1 MLRSVSIALPLSLA
15 DRFGAIIN
23 ALRAVFAEQKP
34 VGPTLLDH
42 IDWKLREVLNR
53 FLFLVTQIEAGTLR
67 LYRPRLAMSRAAAS
81 GPVEKR
87 LRWKDPIATGFG
99 WLMWQVWR
107 NREPAQV
114 QADAM
119 RALLAEPDMQALIA
133 KAPVP
138 LGRVLRRLCYMLQI
152 DSRGLLPP
160 PTRRRSAAQV
170 AEAET
175 APADSPKRKRM
186 VRTRVAIPSPGSLP
200 QEAGGGVG
208 VENVPTPAGTAPRPQ
223 PVALTDIS
231 TAREEF
237 RRKA

>member
-1 MLRSVSIALPLSLA
+1 M
-15 DRFGAIIN
+15 
-23 ALRAVFAEQKP
+23 
-34 VGPTLLDH
+34 
-42 IDWKLREVLNR
+42 
-53 FLFLVTQIEAGTLR
+53 
-67 LYRPRLAMSRAAAS
+67 
-81 GPVEKR
+81 
-87 LRWKDPIATGFG
+87 RWKDPIATGFG

-152 DSRGLLPP
+152 DSKGLLPP
-160 PTRRRSAAQV
+160 PPRRRSAAQV

-175 APADSPKRKRM
+175 ASTEPQRL
-186 VRTRVAIPSPGSLP
+186 VRTRAEHRAVPAETALLP
-200 QEAGGGVG
+200 E
-208 VENVPTPAGTAPRPQ
+208 
-223 PVALTDIS
+223 PVALTGIPLAKD
-231 TAREEF
+231 EF

>member
-42 IDWKLREVLNR
+42 IDWKLREVLER
-53 FLFLVTQIEAGTLR
+53 FLFLVAQIEAGTLR

-152 DSRGLLPP
+152 DSKGLLPP
-160 PTRRRSAAQV
+160 PTRRRSASEAREALVRTRDVSTRPPDLFPQ
-170 AEAET
+170 AEGEKASPLPLTEAAGRGVKDRATPAET
-175 APADSPKRKRM
+175 A
-186 VRTRVAIPSPGSLP
+186 L
-200 QEAGGGVG
+200 
-208 VENVPTPAGTAPRPQ
+208 RP
-223 PVALTDIS
+223 
-231 TAREEF
+231 E
-237 RRKA
+237 